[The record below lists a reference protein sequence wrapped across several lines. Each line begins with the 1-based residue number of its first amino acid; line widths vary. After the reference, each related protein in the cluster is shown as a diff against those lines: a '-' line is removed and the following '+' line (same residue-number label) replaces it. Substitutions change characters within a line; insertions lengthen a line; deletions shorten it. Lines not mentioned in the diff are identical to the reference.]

1 MRACSKTLVGAA
13 GTAEGRLQLEHQRQ
27 EPGGVGPD
35 LGPTSGARG
44 ALWPRSGNPA
54 GIQRRVGQPSLM
66 LQQQQSWSDS
76 TTSSGTTSG
85 RTNIKNNEH

>member
-44 ALWPRSGNPA
+44 ALWPRSGSAPGASAPHVFVHEDTDN
-54 GIQRRVGQPSLM
+54 
-66 LQQQQSWSDS
+66 SD
-76 TTSSGTTSG
+76 
-85 RTNIKNNEH
+85 KEL